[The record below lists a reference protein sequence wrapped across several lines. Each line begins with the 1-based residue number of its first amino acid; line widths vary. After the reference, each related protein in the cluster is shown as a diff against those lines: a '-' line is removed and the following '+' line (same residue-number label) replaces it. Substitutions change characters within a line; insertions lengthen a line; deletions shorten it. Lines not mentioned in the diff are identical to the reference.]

1 MNELFLGGDLFI
13 SNQIPMSEKGFV
25 TSRKS

>member
-13 SNQIPMSEKGFV
+13 SNQISMSEKGFV